1 MADDGPPPIEG
12 MLQAQCS
19 VAAGDAPPPLTA
31 ASSAAAEKEGAFA
44 PLAVSDADGN
54 EQTVMDEMLALA
66 EKARA
71 KKAKAAAAARRDEAK
86 SFGAGMGKGFFNKA
100 KPTKKQAAA
109 APPPAPAPPPPSKV
123 EEIIELGAD
132 GFDLEDAT
140 RGDLAGCLRE
150 KEAGNAAFKAGKA
163 RAALA
168 HYDAALALRPAVEE
182 AAAEEARG
190 LGATLHGNRAACF
203 LKIESWEDAAEAASA
218 ALSHDAAHAKSLF
231 RRAQARRQ
239 LGQLDA
245 AQVDITAVLAMEP
258 GSKPAKKE
266 QAALQKARRGGGGVF
281 NDIETLRP
289 KSSTAGEL
297 GQSSKGFVMPEVQA
311 AMKNANPDLDA
322 LKKGEWA
329 NEDLVR
335 KMASN
340 PRLVTGMQNP
350 HYKAVLDEMQRDPK
364 GAMEKCKSDPG
375 LAEFIREYMGMMGA
389 HFESL
394 GEKQK
399 EQARRAQ
406 QQQQQQQA
414 STAVTD
420 PEAAKEA
427 ALKALADKDPE
438 VSKVLAD
445 QDIRKMLQDPTLQAR
460 LQACNDPR
468 VLRENM
474 ADPVFRAQVKKLK
487 DAGLVQIQ
495 M

>member
-1 MADDGPPPIEG
+1 MIDDDQPPPLEG
-12 MLQAQCS
+12 MLSSQADCN
-19 VAAGDAPPPLTA
+19 AGGDAPPPLMG
-31 ASSAAAEKEGAFA
+31 ASSGAAAKKEGAFA

-71 KKAKAAAAARRDEAK
+71 KKAKATAAARRNEAK
-86 SFGAGMGKGFFNKA
+86 SFGAGMGKGFFNKT
-100 KPTKKQAAA
+100 KPTKKQVTAVPPP
-109 APPPAPAPPPPSKV
+109 APPPAPSPKV
-123 EEIIELGAD
+123 EEIIELGTD

-140 RGDLAGCLRE
+140 RGDMAGCLRE

-168 HYDAALALRPAVEE
+168 HYDAALTLRP
-182 AAAEEARG
+182 AAEEARG

-203 LKIESWEDAAEAASA
+203 LKIESWEEAAEAAGA
-218 ALSHDAAHAKSLF
+218 ALSHDAMHAKSLF

-245 AQVDITAVLAMEP
+245 AQADLAAVLAMEP
-258 GSKPAKKE
+258 GSKPAKRE
-266 QAALQKARRGGGGVF
+266 QAALQKARRGDGGVF

-289 KSSTAGEL
+289 KSNMGRGE
-297 GQSSKGFVMPEVQA
+297 QSGKGFVMPEVQA
-311 AMKNANPDLDA
+311 AMENANPDLEA

-329 NEDLVR
+329 TEDLMR

-340 PRLVTGMQNP
+340 PRLMAGMQNP

-364 GAMEKCKSDPG
+364 SAMEKCKSDPG
-375 LAEFIREYMGMMGA
+375 LAEFMREYMGMMGA

-394 GEKQK
+394 GETQK
-399 EQARRAQ
+399 EQARRT
-406 QQQQQQQA
+406 QQQQQQA

-420 PEAAKEA
+420 PEVAKEA

-445 QDIRKMLQDPTLQAR
+445 QEIRKMLQDPALQAR

-487 DAGLVQIQ
+487 DAGLIQIQ
-495 M
+495 V